1 VGYILPR
8 LTALVMSIPAGARR
22 RQQFQMTQTAQG
34 KRIVI
39 STLGSFGDLHP
50 YIAIAL
56 ELKRRGHHPV
66 IATSEIY
73 REKTDALGLE
83 IHPIPPDLPS
93 YDQPEEVSRMV
104 EELIDTKKGPERVF
118 KQMVLPHLRE
128 TYDALAEA
136 TRDAS
141 LLLTHMLSLA
151 APPLVEKTG
160 IKWVSTV
167 LAPISFFSIYD
178 PPVLPQ
184 MPALR
189 NVLKLSPILARGF
202 MQLARLQLRSF
213 AEPVYRFREGLG
225 LRRGGNPILEGQHS
239 PACVLALFSRVFAE
253 PQADWPPNTRATGF
267 CFYDRR
273 DRTGDASGVQPD
285 LLKFLDAGEPPIIF
299 TLGSSAIWV
308 AEDFYRE
315 SIKAARK
322 LGQRALLLIGEERNR
337 PAEPLPEGVA
347 AFDYA
352 PYGEVLPRARA
363 IVHQGGVGTTGQG
376 LRAGVPTLVVPFSHD
391 QFDNGARVART
402 GAGRTLPRAK
412 YNAESAARELSLMLN
427 EESYAVRAAEVGSL
441 VRAERG
447 AETAVDAIEEV
458 LARGAVKDESVA

>member
-1 VGYILPR
+1 
-8 LTALVMSIPAGARR
+8 M
-22 RQQFQMTQTAQG
+22 
-34 KRIVI
+34 KKIVI

-56 ELKRRGHHPV
+56 ELRGRGHRPV

-83 IHPIPPDLPS
+83 LHPLPPDLPS
-93 YDQPEEVSRMV
+93 YDQPEEITRMIG
-104 EELIDTKKGPERVF
+104 ELIDTKKGPERVF
-118 KQMVLPHLRE
+118 KQMILPHLKE
-128 TYDALAEA
+128 TYDALAVA
-136 TRDAS
+136 TRDAD

-151 APPLVEKTG
+151 APALVEKTG
-160 IKWVSTV
+160 IKWVSSV
-167 LAPISFFSIYD
+167 LAPVSFFSVYD

-184 MPALR
+184 MPSLR
-189 NVLKLSPILARGF
+189 GLLKLSPIIARGF
-202 MQLARLQLRSF
+202 MQLVRLRLRSF

-225 LRRGGNPILEGQHS
+225 LERGSNPILEGQHS
-239 PACVLALFSRVFAE
+239 PTRVLALFSRVFAE
-253 PQADWPPNTRATGF
+253 PQPDWPPNTRVTGF

-273 DRTGDASGVQPD
+273 DREGDSTQVNTE

-299 TLGSSAIWV
+299 TLGSSAHWV

-315 SIKAARK
+315 SIKAARI

-337 PAEPLPEGVA
+337 PAEALPEGIA

-363 IVHQGGVGTTGQG
+363 VVHQGGVGTTGQG

-391 QFDNGARVART
+391 QFDNGSRVERL

-412 YNAESAARELSLMLN
+412 YNAESAARELHTML
-427 EESYAVRAAEVGSL
+427 EDDSYAVHAAEVGRQ
-441 VRAERG
+441 VRAEDG
-447 AETAVDAIEEV
+447 ASAAVDAIEEV
-458 LARGAVKDESVA
+458 LRSGQSR